1 MRVLFSD
8 DLVQNISGRLF
19 AAVLFIVLLFALLF
33 VLLIHGSPS
42 GMIMV
47 P

>member
-1 MRVLFSD
+1 MRVLFLDNPVS
-8 DLVQNISGRLF
+8 NNSGRPF
-19 AAVLFIVLLFALLF
+19 VAVLLLFLLFALLF
-33 VLLIHGSPS
+33 VLSIHGSPS

>member
-1 MRVLFSD
+1 MLFLD
-8 DLVQNISGRLF
+8 NLVSNNSGRPF
-19 AAVLFIVLLFALLF
+19 VAVLLLFVLCALLF

>member
-1 MRVLFSD
+1 MLFLD
-8 DLVQNISGRLF
+8 NLVSNNSGRPF
-19 AAVLFIVLLFALLF
+19 VAVLLFVLLFALLF
-33 VLLIHGSPS
+33 VLLIHGPPS